1 MYESEPKPNMAR
13 KVTLEKGKNNMIGIS
28 IGGGSPVC
36 PVLYVVQVSQVIG
49 THNSSFLFNKILSIY
64 LSDVPSVYGSLL
76 TGTIMILV

>member
-1 MYESEPKPNMAR
+1 MYESEPKLNMAR

-49 THNSSFLFNKILSIY
+49 
-64 LSDVPSVYGSLL
+64 PA
-76 TGTIMILV
+76 